1 MKHLAKVTRGFIS
14 AHSPCWLRKSQQKR
28 SRCWLGNHHL
38 NNFQRWCVDSKELSA
53 PIVSE
58 KDNENGAGANW
69 EIITEKPSKGEGVDL
84 EAFAAPVD
92 LEKINKNGVG
102 AQWKIITKTQSK
114 GDAMI
119 RQRPQPLLTQKK
131 SAKELPKVTRGFV
144 STPAPVDSEIVNEN

>member
-1 MKHLAKVTRGFIS
+1 
-14 AHSPCWLRKSQQKR
+14 
-28 SRCWLGNHHL
+28 
-38 NNFQRWCVDSKELSA
+38 
-53 PIVSE
+53 
-58 KDNENGAGANW
+58 
-69 EIITEKPSKGEGVDL
+69 VDL